1 MATFIEREEAILALT
16 LAYHSGEHLLMLG
29 PPGTAKTMLAEEFA
43 RLTGLK
49 FFHRLLHPFSE
60 PEEILGPIDIQAHKQ
75 GRYERII
82 DGFLPTAEIAFLDE
96 IFKANSAILNAL
108 LDAMEYRRLFIS
120 PTQTL
125 NLPLKMLIG
134 ASNEYPAPDAGLD
147 AFADRFLFMVQVN
160 YVDDGNFKRLLK
172 GTGTPL
178 SIDPL
183 QVPPDTVQ
191 VPDEIYDL
199 LLGLRRELRSQGIIV
214 SDRRWVKSIKVMKA
228 HAALRQSDQVERQ
241 DVLALRFVL
250 SKPNQVVENL
260 LYSATFP
267 ELAEIREAVAELE
280 SEFAQA
286 GSNLEAL
293 MRVAGRCKTVHA
305 SILKAMRSVKLDEL
319 DRYRVRV
326 EEINKNI
333 IDLIQLRS

>member
-1 MATFIEREEAILALT
+1 MEFVQREEATLALT
-16 LAYHSGEHLLMLG
+16 LAYYSGEHILLLG
-29 PPGTAKTMLAEEFA
+29 PPGTAKTLLAETFA
-43 RLTGLK
+43 KQTGLT
-49 FFHRLLHPFSE
+49 FFHRLLSPFTE
-60 PEEILGPIDIQAHKQ
+60 PDEILGPVSIQHLKL
-75 GRYERII
+75 GRYERLV
-82 DGFLPTAEIAFLDE
+82 DGFLPTAEIVFLDE

-108 LDAMEYRRLFIS
+108 LDAMEYRRLKIS
-120 PTQTL
+120 PTQDL
-125 NLPLKMLIG
+125 KLPLKMVIG

-147 AFADRFLFMVQVN
+147 AFADRFLFMVQLN
-160 YVDDGNFKRLLK
+160 YVDDGNFKGLLK
-172 GTGTPL
+172 GIGTPF

-214 SDRRWVKSIKVMKA
+214 SDRRWVKSIKVVKV
-228 HAALRQSDQVERQ
+228 HASLRGSNQVERE

-250 SKPNQVVENL
+250 SKPNQAVENL

-305 SILKAMRSVKLDEL
+305 SILKAMKSVKLDEL